1 MEHDDW
7 DEPPRIYFSPREV
20 FDLVLASL
28 VLTAAMALILGG
40 RKGDILELSFGFDW
54 GTFVALLP
62 FSALATIPAF
72 ILHELAHKIVAQKKD
87 LFAEFQA
94 NFIGL
99 GAGIALTFLF
109 KLLFAVPGV
118 VQIMGRASRRDEG
131 IISIVGPLVNIVIAY
146 SAFFLDGLF
155 PGVRLPGSQE
165 NGIGNTVFEMIM
177 ILNLILAGFNML
189 PFGPLDGRKVWRW
202 SWMGFVGVW
211 ALLLALVLLYS
222 NV

>member
-7 DEPPRIYFSPREV
+7 DEPPRIYFSPREI
-20 FDLVLASL
+20 FDLVLASV
-28 VLTAAMALILGG
+28 VLSAAMALILGG
-40 RKGDILELSFGFDW
+40 RKGEILEFSFSFDW
-54 GTFVALLP
+54 EAFVALLP

-72 ILHELAHKIVAQKKD
+72 ILHELAHKLVAQKKD

-94 NFIGL
+94 NFVGL
-99 GAGIALTFLF
+99 GAGIVLTFLF

-118 VQIMGRASRRDEG
+118 VQIMGRASKRDEG
-131 IISIVGPLVNIVIAY
+131 IISIVGPLVNVVIAY
-146 SAFFLDGLF
+146 AAFFLDGLF

-165 NGIGNTVFEMIM
+165 SGIGNTVFEMIM

-189 PFGPLDGRKVWRW
+189 PLGPLDGRKVWRW
-202 SWMGFVGVW
+202 SWMGFVGMW
-211 ALLLALVLLYS
+211 ALLVALVLLYN